1 MHVLWCSAFD
11 SDLRLQLLQPEAGRS
26 PLTPLK
32 RPKANVGPRL
42 YAQWN
47 TAGSSPSSVDSVY
60 KVAVGRYREPTFR

>member
-1 MHVLWCSAFD
+1 
-11 SDLRLQLLQPEAGRS
+11 LQPEAGRS

-42 YAQWN
+42 YLQWN

-60 KVAVGRYREPTFR
+60 KTEVGRYREPGFR